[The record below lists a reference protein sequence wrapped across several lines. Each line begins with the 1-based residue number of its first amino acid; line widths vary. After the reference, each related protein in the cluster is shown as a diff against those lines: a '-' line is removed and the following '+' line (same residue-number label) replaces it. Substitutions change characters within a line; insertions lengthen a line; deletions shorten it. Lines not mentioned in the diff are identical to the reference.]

1 MKSAHDSSRPP
12 AAEPDTTAAPTA
24 NDPARRPGWSEIAVA
39 AVGYGVLVFLGAQAV
54 SRIPDDQQVA
64 VGLANYALS
73 ALAGL
78 GAFAAAVAFKIRRP
92 ALFGLRRTSGRW
104 MLAGAGLGVVAFII
118 SIVVSYLFST
128 LSGNTENVQSS
139 YQAAARGGTI
149 ALMATLL
156 LGSVA
161 TPIGEELAFRGVLTN
176 ALGRYGAWV
185 AVLGSAVVF
194 ALAHGINPVLPVAFV
209 EGIIAALLFRRTRS
223 IWPGVFVHLVNNTLA
238 TMLPLVLASLS

>member
-1 MKSAHDSSRPP
+1 MNSP
-12 AAEPDTTAAPTA
+12 ADNTGLSPAGRDTAAAPTSPG
-24 NDPARRPGWSEIAVA
+24 PARRPGWPEIAA
-39 AVGYGVLVFLGAQAV
+39 AAIGYGVLVFLGVQV
-54 SRIPDDQQVA
+54 VDRIPAGRQVA

-73 ALAGL
+73 ALAGI
-78 GAFAAAVAFKIRRP
+78 GAFAAAVAIKIRRP
-92 ALFGLRRTSGRW
+92 ALFGLRRTGGKW
-104 MLAGAGLGVVAFII
+104 ILAGAGLGVVAFII
-118 SIVVSYLFST
+118 SIVASYLFST
-128 LSGNTENVQSS
+128 LSGNTENVQSG

-149 ALMATLL
+149 ALIATLL

-194 ALAHGINPVLPVAFV
+194 ALAHGINPVLPVALI

-223 IWPGVFVHLVNNTLA
+223 IWSGVFVHLVNNTLA
-238 TMLPLVLASLS
+238 TVLPLVLASLS